1 MSKAYSHILSPVKIG
16 NTVLKSR
23 LLSAN
28 ALPHFLQ
35 GPELYPADPIMF
47 HLQNVA
53 KAGAAVVT
61 FGNWTNMNQ
70 RQGFGDG
77 VHFPMFDT
85 SDPSLE
91 NYMTQLTE
99 AIHFY
104 GSKATIAYMP
114 AAPAGYGVCDAD
126 RPYMSMS
133 DMPPM
138 DDDDEPPFP
147 MDGGPGGPDGPEE
160 KAEQMPAG
168 PFGMGPQKAITPE
181 LMEKF
186 IEDTVKGLAY
196 YVNCG
201 FDGVSLHMAYQG
213 PMLAQ
218 FLSPLCNHR
227 TDEYGGS
234 MENRARLPLALCA
247 AIKKAYGQDFLV
259 EVLMS
264 GEEEGGITIEDTVT
278 FAKLAEGKVDIL
290 QIRGGDGDL
299 AHPTGF
305 NSVRHAP
312 ITLRVAEAVKKSG
325 AKILTCPIGG
335 FEDPDDIEEYIASGK
350 TDMVGAGRLFI
361 CEPNYAEKLIDGRGD
376 DVVPC
381 IRCNRCHGL
390 SMQGPWLSVCSVNPT
405 VGIAH
410 KIERMVQPAK
420 RVKKVAVVGG
430 GVSGM
435 VSAAELRKR
444 GHQVVLFEKNAELG
458 GQLLHAD
465 YSSFKWPLKDYK
477 DFLVRQMGKLGV
489 EVRLQ
494 TAPTAEELENEH
506 FDSVVAAMGAA
517 PKLPPVEGILVD
529 GKQADNVWN
538 PLQVYGHEQDLG
550 KEVVVIGGGEIGVET
565 AMYLAETGHTVTL
578 LSRQA
583 KLAADAD
590 RVHYY
595 SMFAKAWSEMKNLTT
610 VKRATTTAVTPEGVA
625 YVDKKGQEQFIRC
638 DSIVAC
644 GGMQPRHDEALALSC
659 VSSEFVMVGDNVT
672 TGNVQTCVRSAYA
685 RANGI

>member
-1 MSKAYSHILSPVKIG
+1 MSKAYRHILSPVKIG
-16 NTVLKSR
+16 NIVLKSR

-61 FGNWTNMNQ
+61 FGNWTNPNQ
-70 RQGFGDG
+70 RKGFGDG

-114 AAPAGYGVCDAD
+114 AAPAGYGVCDAE
-126 RPYMSMS
+126 RPYMSMT
-133 DMPPM
+133 DMAPM
-138 DDDDEPPFP
+138 DEDDEPPFP
-147 MDGGPGGPDGPEE
+147 MDGPGPDGDGEE
-160 KAEQMPAG
+160 MPPM
-168 PFGMGPQKAITPE
+168 PFAMGPQKAMTPE
-181 LMEKF
+181 LMEQF
-186 IEDTVKGLAY
+186 IADAVKGLQY

-227 TDEYGGS
+227 TDEYGGP

-247 AIKKAYGQDFLV
+247 AIKEAYGQDFLV

-264 GEEEGGITIEDTVT
+264 GEEEGGITIEDTVK

-305 NSVRHAP
+305 NSTRHAP

-335 FEDPDDIEEYIASGK
+335 YEDPDDIEAYIASGK

-361 CEPNYAEKLIDGRGD
+361 CEPDYAEKLMDGRGD

-390 SMQGPWLSVCSVNPT
+390 SMQGPWLSVCSVNPV
-405 VGIAH
+405 VGMAH
-410 KIERMVQPAK
+410 KIDRMIQPPK

-435 VSAAELRKR
+435 VAALELRKR
-444 GHQVVLFEKNAELG
+444 GHQVVLFEKNGVLG

-477 DFLVRQMGKLGV
+477 DYLIRQVDKQGV
-489 EVRLQ
+489 EVRLH
-494 TAPTAEELENEH
+494 TAPTAADLEMEH
-506 FDSVVAAMGAA
+506 FDAVIAAMGAA

-529 GKQADNVWN
+529 GKQASNVWN
-538 PLQVYGHEQDLG
+538 PLEVYGHEGELG
-550 KEVVVIGGGEIGVET
+550 KRVVVIGGGEIGVET
-565 AMYLAETGHTVTL
+565 AMYLAECGHEVTL

-583 KLAADAD
+583 KLAAEAD

-595 SMFAKAWSEMKNLTT
+595 SMFAKAWHDLENLKTI
-610 VKRATTTAVTPEGVA
+610 KRATTTCVSAGGVT
-625 YVDKKGQEQFIRC
+625 YIDKAGQTQFLPC
-638 DSIVAC
+638 DSVVAC
-644 GGMQPRHDEALALSC
+644 GGMQPRHAEALALSA
-659 VSSEFVMVGDNVT
+659 VTPDFAIVGDNET
-672 TGNVQTCVRSAYA
+672 TGNVQTCVRSAFA
-685 RANGI
+685 RANCI